1 MRFAHDATRWP
12 VFIRHF
18 LITRCRCSILS
29 LQRQRR
35 CTSESDRERS
45 KMIYQKTLQT
55 ILLITLLSAIV
66 QTGCNKTPP
75 ANASANSSPT
85 PPPAQNSAIQLE
97 IVAPQS
103 IAGVIPATGKILV
116 PENRVAVIGPVNEGR
131 IVHLYAGQ
139 GTRVRK
145 GQKLA
150 DLESADID
158 QAEADYLKALADYE
172 NALRSSAAEV
182 KLAQENYDRAK
193 LLYEQKI
200 TAGKNLQAAEHDLEV
215 AKAAAE
221 NSINGTNAAL
231 IAARRHLLI
240 LGLKDP
246 AIDALS
252 KRSDLAATF
261 SLNSPIDGIVVE
273 RNATVGASVGTDA
286 NVFKIIDLSQVWID
300 ANVFEKDLQQIR
312 PGQEVKLTVPAFP
325 ASTFTG
331 RVIFVDSVVDP
342 DTRTVKVRTEVANPD
357 GRLKPDMFANVQIVT
372 DVNRAAISIPE
383 SAVLNDEGKSVVF
396 VAERDGYKKR
406 QVQPGIHNNDRV
418 EIVDGL
424 NAGDKVV
431 VKGNYLLLQNKP
443 GE

>member
-1 MRFAHDATRWP
+1 
-12 VFIRHF
+12 
-18 LITRCRCSILS
+18 
-29 LQRQRR
+29 
-35 CTSESDRERS
+35 
-45 KMIYQKTLQT
+45 MIHRKPLH
-55 ILLITLLSAIV
+55 ILLFSMLLSALV
-66 QTGCNKTPP
+66 LVGCQHSPP
-75 ANASANSSPT
+75 PSASSNTSPA
-85 PPPAQNSAIQLE
+85 PAPAQNSAIETE

-103 IAGVIPATGKILV
+103 IAGVIAATGKILV
-116 PENRVAVIGPVNEGR
+116 PEDRVAVIGPVNEGR
-131 IVHLYAGQ
+131 IVRLYAGQ

-158 QAEADYLKALADYE
+158 QAEADYLKALADHE
-172 NALRSSAAEV
+172 NARRSSAAEI

-193 LLYEQKI
+193 LLYEQRI

-240 LGLKDP
+240 LGLKDS
-246 AIDALS
+246 AIDSLS
-252 KRSDLAATF
+252 KRSDLASVF

-273 RNATVGASVGTDA
+273 RNATIGASVGTDA
-286 NVFKIIDLSQVWID
+286 NLFKIIDLSRVWID
-300 ANVFEKDLQQIR
+300 ANVFEKDLQQVR

-325 ASTFTG
+325 GSTFSG
-331 RVIFVDSVVDP
+331 RVILINSVVDP

-372 DVNRAAISIPE
+372 ALNRTAISIPQ

-396 VAERDGYKKR
+396 VAEGNGYKKR
-406 QVQPGIHNNDRV
+406 QVQPGIQNNDRV

-424 NAGDKVV
+424 SAGDKVV
-431 VKGNYLLLQNKP
+431 TKGNYLLLQNKP